1 MKILVPCKR
10 VPDPDQ
16 KLRLNAE
23 ATDID
28 PAALTYIL
36 NPFDAIAV
44 EEALRIRET
53 AHSDAEII
61 AVSIAPA
68 EGEADLRTA
77 LAMGADRAL
86 LVEHNDPIDPW
97 NVARLLA
104 AVIKREQPELV
115 LMGKQAVDDDANQ
128 TGQFLAAQLRWP
140 QATFAS
146 QIEFVDGGL
155 RVHRETDLGIEV
167 IRTMLPAIVTAECSA
182 KHAGEEV
189 CAGVVRVGTVQR
201 SQNALRQLSLQN
213 GPEVRPRW
221 GRAHRSGV
229 HVHRQ
234 LTRGRCPLAIRNT
247 AYHIDPATDLPDS
260 SGDVGDAAAHHR
272 LGGALLIINIFGSGR
287 VRLNGVIL
295 RIRPSRSR

>member
-16 KLRLNAE
+16 KLRLNADG
-23 ATDID
+23 TDID
-28 PAALTYIL
+28 AAALTFIL

-53 AHSDAEII
+53 AQPDAEII

-86 LVEHNDPIDPW
+86 LIEHNGPLDPW
-97 NVARLLA
+97 NVARLLV
-104 AVIKREQPELV
+104 AVIERESPGLV

-128 TGQFLAAQLRWP
+128 TGQFLAAQLGWP

-146 QIEFVDGGL
+146 EIEFVDDGL

-167 IRTMLPAIVTAECSA
+167 IRTTLPAVVTADLRLNEPRYASLPSILKA
-182 KHAGEEV
+182 KKKTIDH
-189 CAGVVRVGTVQR
+189 T
-201 SQNALRQLSLQN
+201 
-213 GPEVRPRW
+213 
-221 GRAHRSGV
+221 
-229 HVHRQ
+229 
-234 LTRGRCPLAIRNT
+234 T
-247 AYHIDPATDLPDS
+247 AAE
-260 SGDVGDAAAHHR
+260 
-272 LGGALLIINIFGSGR
+272 LGITLEPR
-287 VRLNGVIL
+287 VRLLDMELINSQRNCVKVSSATELLEKL
-295 RIRPSRSR
+295 RETEVVN

>member
-23 ATDID
+23 AVGID
-28 PAALTYIL
+28 SNALTYIL

-53 AHSDAEII
+53 AHLDAEVI

-86 LVEHNDPIDPW
+86 LIEHNGPSDPW

-104 AVIKREQPELV
+104 AVIEHEQPTLV

-128 TGQFLAAQLRWP
+128 TGQLLASTLDWP

-146 QIEFVDGGL
+146 KVEFSDDKSEVSVTREVDGGL
-155 RVHRETDLGIEV
+155 ETIAFNLPGIVTTDLRLNEPRYASLPGIMKARKKELKE
-167 IRTMLPAIVTAECSA
+167 IPLAE
-182 KHAGEEV
+182 AG
-189 CAGVVRVGTVQR
+189 A
-201 SQNALRQLSLQN
+201 SDSLQVETLN
-213 GPEVRPRW
+213 LVPPAVREA
-221 GRAHRSGV
+221 GKTV
-229 HVHRQ
+229 ETVEE
-234 LTRGRCPLAIRNT
+234 L
-247 AYHIDPATDLPDS
+247 
-260 SGDVGDAAAHHR
+260 VE
-272 LGGALLIINIFGSGR
+272 LLHSEAKLI
-287 VRLNGVIL
+287 
-295 RIRPSRSR
+295 

>member
-16 KLRLNAE
+16 KLRLNADG
-23 ATDID
+23 TDID
-28 PAALTYIL
+28 AAALTYIL

-53 AHSDAEII
+53 AQPDAEII
-61 AVSIAPA
+61 AVSLAPA

-86 LVEHNDPIDPW
+86 LIEHNGPLDPW

-104 AVIKREQPELV
+104 AVIERESPGLV

-128 TGQFLAAQLRWP
+128 TGQFLAAQLGWP

-146 QIEFVDGGL
+146 EIEFVDDGL

-167 IRTMLPAIVTAECSA
+167 IRTTLPAVVTADLRLNEPRYASLPSILKA
-182 KHAGEEV
+182 KKKTIDH
-189 CAGVVRVGTVQR
+189 T
-201 SQNALRQLSLQN
+201 
-213 GPEVRPRW
+213 
-221 GRAHRSGV
+221 
-229 HVHRQ
+229 
-234 LTRGRCPLAIRNT
+234 T
-247 AYHIDPATDLPDS
+247 AAE
-260 SGDVGDAAAHHR
+260 
-272 LGGALLIINIFGSGR
+272 LGITLEPR
-287 VRLNGVIL
+287 VRLLDMELINSQRNCVKVSSATELLEKL
-295 RIRPSRSR
+295 RETEVVN

>member
-28 PAALTYIL
+28 TAALTYIL

-53 AHSDAEII
+53 AQPDAEII

-86 LVEHNDPIDPW
+86 LIEHDAPIDPW
-97 NVARLLA
+97 NVASLLA
-104 AVIKREQPELV
+104 AVINREQPELV

-146 QIEFVDGGL
+146 QIEFTDDGL

-167 IRTMLPAIVTAECSA
+167 IRVALPAIVTADLRLNEPRYASLPSILRA
-182 KHAGEEV
+182 KKKSIERTTPSELGM
-189 CAGVVRVGTVQR
+189 Q
-201 SQNALRQLSLQN
+201 
-213 GPEVRPRW
+213 PEP
-221 GRAHRSGV
+221 
-229 HVHRQ
+229 
-234 LTRGRCPLAIRNT
+234 
-247 AYHIDPATDLPDS
+247 
-260 SGDVGDAAAHHR
+260 
-272 LGGALLIINIFGSGR
+272 R
-287 VRLNGVIL
+287 VRLLGMELINSQRHCKKVGSAADLLEKLREAEVIGK
-295 RIRPSRSR
+295 

>member
-16 KLRLNAE
+16 KLRLNAD

-28 PAALTYIL
+28 ASALTFIL

-44 EEALRIRET
+44 EQALRIREST
-53 AHSDAEII
+53 HPDAEII

-86 LVEHNDPIDPW
+86 LVEHNTPLDPW

-104 AVIKREQPELV
+104 AVIEREQPTFV

-128 TGQFLAAQLRWP
+128 VGQFLASQLGWP

-146 QIEFVDGGL
+146 QIEFTEHGL
-155 RVHRETDLGIEV
+155 RIHRETDLGIEV
-167 IRTMLPAIVTAECSA
+167 IHVALPVVVTA
-182 KHAGEEV
+182 
-189 CAGVVRVGTVQR
+189 
-201 SQNALRQLSLQN
+201 
-213 GPEVRPRW
+213 
-221 GRAHRSGV
+221 
-229 HVHRQ
+229 
-234 LTRGRCPLAIRNT
+234 
-247 AYHIDPATDLPDS
+247 DL
-260 SGDVGDAAAHHR
+260 
-272 LGGALLIINIFGSGR
+272 
-287 VRLNGVIL
+287 RLNEPRYASLPSIL
-295 RIRPSRSR
+295 KAKKKPTEHTTPAELGIEPEPRIRLLAMELVNSQRNCIKVNTVTNLLKELRDAEVIG

>member
-53 AHSDAEII
+53 AHPDAEII

-86 LVEHNDPIDPW
+86 LIEHAGPIDPW

-104 AVIKREQPELV
+104 AVIEHEQPTLV

-128 TGQFLAAQLRWP
+128 TGQFLAAQLGWP

-146 QIEFVDGGL
+146 QIEFMDGTDGGL
-155 RVHRETDLGIEV
+155 RIHRETDLGIEV
-167 IRTMLPAIVTAECSA
+167 IRTTLPAIITADLRLNEPRYASLPSILRSKKKSIERSTPA
-182 KHAGEEV
+182 EL
-189 CAGVVRVGTVQR
+189 GVEPQ
-201 SQNALRQLSLQN
+201 
-213 GPEVRPRW
+213 P
-221 GRAHRSGV
+221 
-229 HVHRQ
+229 
-234 LTRGRCPLAIRNT
+234 
-247 AYHIDPATDLPDS
+247 
-260 SGDVGDAAAHHR
+260 
-272 LGGALLIINIFGSGR
+272 R
-287 VRLNGVIL
+287 VRLLGMELINSQRNCEKVETANALLTKL
-295 RIRPSRSR
+295 REVEVVS

>member
-1 MKILVPCKR
+1 MKIFVPCKR

-16 KLRLNAE
+16 KLRLNAD

-28 PAALTYIL
+28 ASALTFIL

-53 AHSDAEII
+53 THPEAEII

-86 LVEHNDPIDPW
+86 LIEHEGSIDPW

-104 AVIKREQPELV
+104 AVIQKEQPSLV

-128 TGQFLAAQLRWP
+128 VGQFLAAQLGWP

-146 QIEFVDGGL
+146 QIEFTDNGM
-155 RVHRETDLGIEV
+155 RIHRETDLGIEIIHV
-167 IRTMLPAIVTAECSA
+167 TLPAVVTADLRLNEPRYASLPSILKA
-182 KHAGEEV
+182 KKKPTEHITPDQLGIMPEPRIRLLGMELV
-189 CAGVVRVGTVQR
+189 NSQR
-201 SQNALRQLSLQN
+201 TC
-213 GPEVRPRW
+213 EKV
-221 GRAHRSGV
+221 
-229 HVHRQ
+229 
-234 LTRGRCPLAIRNT
+234 TT
-247 AYHIDPATDLPDS
+247 ATDL
-260 SGDVGDAAAHHR
+260 
-272 LGGALLIINIFGSGR
+272 LIKLR
-287 VRLNGVIL
+287 EAEVIG
-295 RIRPSRSR
+295 

>member
-16 KLRLNAE
+16 KLRLNTDG
-23 ATDID
+23 TDID
-28 PAALTYIL
+28 AAALTFIL

-53 AHSDAEII
+53 VQPDAEII

-86 LVEHNDPIDPW
+86 LIEHNGPLDPW
-97 NVARLLA
+97 NVARLLVV
-104 AVIKREQPELV
+104 VIERESPDLV

-128 TGQFLAAQLRWP
+128 TGQFLAAQLGWP

-146 QIEFVDGGL
+146 EIEFVNDGL

-167 IRTMLPAIVTAECSA
+167 IRTTLPAVVTA
-182 KHAGEEV
+182 
-189 CAGVVRVGTVQR
+189 
-201 SQNALRQLSLQN
+201 
-213 GPEVRPRW
+213 
-221 GRAHRSGV
+221 
-229 HVHRQ
+229 
-234 LTRGRCPLAIRNT
+234 
-247 AYHIDPATDLPDS
+247 DL
-260 SGDVGDAAAHHR
+260 
-272 LGGALLIINIFGSGR
+272 
-287 VRLNGVIL
+287 RLNEPRYASLPSIL
-295 RIRPSRSR
+295 KAKKKTIDHTTPVELGITLEPRMRIVDMELINSQRNCVKVSSAIELLEKFREKEVVN

>member
-53 AHSDAEII
+53 AHPDAEII

-86 LVEHNDPIDPW
+86 LIEHAGPIDPW
-97 NVARLLA
+97 NIARLLA
-104 AVIKREQPELV
+104 AVIEREQPTLV
-115 LMGKQAVDDDANQ
+115 LMGKQAVDDDAN
-128 TGQFLAAQLRWP
+128 
-140 QATFAS
+140 
-146 QIEFVDGGL
+146 
-155 RVHRETDLGIEV
+155 
-167 IRTMLPAIVTAECSA
+167 
-182 KHAGEEV
+182 
-189 CAGVVRVGTVQR
+189 
-201 SQNALRQLSLQN
+201 
-213 GPEVRPRW
+213 RP
-221 GRAHRSGV
+221 
-229 HVHRQ
+229 
-234 LTRGRCPLAIRNT
+234 TPLASSHLRLANRV
-247 AYHIDPATDLPDS
+247 YRRRPA
-260 SGDVGDAAAHHR
+260 
-272 LGGALLIINIFGSGR
+272 
-287 VRLNGVIL
+287 
-295 RIRPSRSR
+295 RPSRDRPRDRGHPNDIARYRHRRPPPQRTPLRLPPQHFARKEKIHRTNHPRRIGSAARTPRPPHRNGTHQQPTPLRKS